1 MAEKPATTVL
11 DGKNCDILEMIE
23 KGQEQRSPDL
33 SKYGDYKYVARYDE
47 VCHEYGQGSSSG
59 AEGCRKSS
67 LKWFRKMRCD
77 LQTYVIGADVDAD
90 YQNDERLQNFCSLVP
105 NDKRGI
111 LNPVPE
117 DLYEYAFAKF
127 PEVLDVYSILIVEY
141 PGNKIGLY
149 RMPEW
154 NTRHELVYVIWCGV
168 IQNPGFEADGTAQA
182 FHKCT
187 VCGQSK
193 KAGEFPLKQVDHV
206 RNGHQTKLQCNECST
221 AKRYACSA
229 PPCQQKQTLHPDSS
243 FDPRQIK
250 RMKTKGEQPTLVCR
264 SCTELGYSGG
274 KNGTTTYQCARCRQ
288 NLGHGR
294 FTSKALNNK
303 QQRTKSDLY
312 CKDCRGQ

>member
-1 MAEKPATTVL
+1 MKSKYRLDRDTAMAMQAADNKEKQGFGQKVKRGKLIKVKDVEDFDADQHCVVNPKKVWKTNDDVVKMKSQITEIEPGRLRTPGERCKANAKANRRTATVEAQPLAYMAEKPATTVL

-59 AEGCRKSS
+59 AEGCRESS

-168 IQNPGFEADGTAQA
+168 IQNPGFEADGIAQA

-187 VCGQSK
+187 VC
-193 KAGEFPLKQVDHV
+193 VD
-206 RNGHQTKLQCNECST
+206 R
-221 AKRYACSA
+221 AR
-229 PPCQQKQTLHPDSS
+229 
-243 FDPRQIK
+243 RQA
-250 RMKTKGEQPTLVCR
+250 
-264 SCTELGYSGG
+264 
-274 KNGTTTYQCARCRQ
+274 NF
-288 NLGHGR
+288 H
-294 FTSKALNNK
+294 
-303 QQRTKSDLY
+303 
-312 CKDCRGQ
+312 